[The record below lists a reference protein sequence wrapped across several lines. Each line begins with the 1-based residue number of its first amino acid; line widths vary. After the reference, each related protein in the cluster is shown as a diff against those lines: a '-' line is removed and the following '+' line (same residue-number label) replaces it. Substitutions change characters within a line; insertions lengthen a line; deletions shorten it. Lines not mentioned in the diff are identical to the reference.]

1 MKKNKKFYIIV
12 LLVITMLTT
21 GCGSNS
27 YIKDEKGKLVTN
39 SETGQSLQKTIYC
52 KPSEKTEMYKLYEKY
67 EDQMEV
73 KLSNLPS
80 CDKYKINSNKT
91 NSLWQFLFVK
101 PLAFIILKV
110 GLLFKNIGMTH
121 AYLGLSV
128 ILIGLL
134 IRIILLPLTIK
145 TQTQSERIKKATPE
159 IQKLERKYGNDTSQE
174 AMMAKQQEM
183 MMIYKKW

>member
-1 MKKNKKFYIIV
+1 MMS
-12 LLVITMLTT
+12 L
-21 GCGSNS
+21 SNVFNES
-27 YIKDEKGKLVTN
+27 EIRAFDERIRKEGFSPEYVCELKIDGLSVSLIYEKGKLVTN

-52 KPSEKTEMYKLYEKY
+52 KPSEKTEMYELYEKY

-159 IQKLERKYGNDTSQE
+159 IQKLERKYV
-174 AMMAKQQEM
+174 MILLKKQ
-183 MMIYKKW
+183 

>member
-80 CDKYKINSNKT
+80 CDKYKITSNKT
-91 NSLWQFLFVK
+91 AQDRTK
-101 PLAFIILKV
+101 
-110 GLLFKNIGMTH
+110 
-121 AYLGLSV
+121 LSV
-128 ILIGLL
+128 
-134 IRIILLPLTIK
+134 
-145 TQTQSERIKKATPE
+145 
-159 IQKLERKYGNDTSQE
+159 
-174 AMMAKQQEM
+174 
-183 MMIYKKW
+183 